1 MRQGPT
7 LFAGMAAII
16 ALTASTVAFADPV
29 QNPGPGK
36 LPNDLTSGTPGQG
49 VSCCNGNPPPLSQQ
63 TFTLVQENGVDA
75 KPNTAFDVQKTLT
88 LKKGQMLVLKSS
100 SGQEIEVTG
109 PFHGKPL
116 DHYTAFPPNGT
127 MGYDSHSFSPSH
139 KHCGDTSGGT
149 HPSGGPN
156 PDETAGAEAHCH

>member
-1 MRQGPT
+1 MHVSLLTISDRVRRWSLLP
-7 LFAGMAAII
+7 LSAH
-16 ALTASTVAFADPV
+16 ALAMVAFSSVAEPTD
-29 QNPGPGK
+29 
-36 LPNDLTSGTPGQG
+36 TPA
-49 VSCCNGNPPPLSQQ
+49 SNPPPLSQQ
-63 TFTLVQENGVDA
+63 SFTLVQENGVDA
-75 KPNTAFDVQKTLT
+75 KPNTAFDVQKTVT

-100 SGQEIEVTG
+100 AGQEIEVSG

-127 MGYDSHSFSPSH
+127 MGYDAHSFTPH
-139 KHCGDTSGGT
+139 KHCADTSGGA